1 MILYVLFSSV
11 LVSWLSLFH
20 MLTAAA
26 FATKQRMG
34 WLDSITDMNWNKLQ
48 VIEEAGVLQSLG
60 SQRVEHNLVTEQQQY
75 EAV

>member
-1 MILYVLFSSV
+1 
-11 LVSWLSLFH
+11 
-20 MLTAAA
+20 MLPPAA
-26 FATKQRMG
+26 FATKQRMS
-34 WLDSITDMNWNKLQ
+34 WLDSITDMNWNKLR

>member
-1 MILYVLFSSV
+1 
-11 LVSWLSLFH
+11 